1 MNKEQIREEALEN
14 HKRLSDLFK
23 KNRFMFEL
31 EAKKQVEDFINNAP
45 EEYRENLW
53 KLHEQWKNTLKGAGS
68 KHNRLVLA
76 SHMFNEQ
83 IQRFNDCL
91 KPFREE

>member
-1 MNKEQIREEALEN
+1 MNREKIREEALEK
-14 HKRLSDLFK
+14 HKKMSDLFK

-31 EAKKQVEDFINNAP
+31 EAKKEVEDFINSAP
-45 EEYRENLW
+45 KEYRETLW

-76 SHMFNEQ
+76 RHIFNEQ
-83 IQRFNDCL
+83 VQRFNDCL